1 VVTPAPTQ
9 KSPEFTG
16 PTVQS
21 TTSSPQIITI
31 TSAVLLSP
39 TSSSLSSAADYT
51 EPAELIQEVPTSYH
65 LLCCS

>member
-1 VVTPAPTQ
+1 
-9 KSPEFTG
+9 

-21 TTSSPQIITI
+21 TSSSPQIITI